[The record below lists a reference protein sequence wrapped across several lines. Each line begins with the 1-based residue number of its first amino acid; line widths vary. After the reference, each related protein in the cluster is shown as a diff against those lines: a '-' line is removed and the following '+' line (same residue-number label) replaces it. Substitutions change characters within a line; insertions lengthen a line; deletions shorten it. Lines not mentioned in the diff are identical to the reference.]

1 MKIMK
6 KFSLIILIAAW
17 ASILA
22 CESKSP
28 PSVIKIDA
36 TTASP
41 NTAPPPDQA
50 EPDKKD
56 DGHVDNV
63 KEAFQKTGHEM
74 DKGFQKTGHEIKK
87 FFVGDEKK

>member
-1 MKIMK
+1 MKRV
-6 KFSLIILIAAW
+6 SLFILIAAW
-17 ASILA
+17 AGILA
-22 CESKSP
+22 CNSNQP
-28 PSVIKIDA
+28 PSVIKTDSNA
-36 TTASP
+36 AST
-41 NTAPPPDQA
+41 NADPPPKQE

-87 FFVGDEKK
+87 FFVGDDKK